1 MDGWQRT
8 QQRRGVRINFNKELG
23 RRHDRK
29 EQGEKGVIMVIR
41 KTSMEDLE
49 QVLLLCQEARQ
60 FMHDH
65 GNPHQWGQFYP
76 PREIVEQDI
85 RAGKSYVCE
94 EGGSLLGT
102 FYFAVEADS
111 DYGRIYEGEWQG
123 TGAYGVMHRVAAPG
137 RKKGTASLCIEWCLK
152 ESGGDLRIDTHRDN
166 IPMQKL
172 LEKNGFVQ
180 CGIIHLSNG
189 DERIA
194 YEKVVKNS

>member
-1 MDGWQRT
+1 MDGRQRI
-8 QQRRGVRINFNKELG
+8 QQRRGVRINFNKESG

-49 QVLLLCQEARQ
+49 QVLLLYQEARQ
-60 FMHDH
+60 FMQD
-65 GNPHQWGQFYP
+65 Q
-76 PREIVEQDI
+76 IVEQDI
-85 RAGKSYVCE
+85 RTGKSYVCE

-102 FYFAVEADS
+102 FYFAVEADL